1 MIKNFKNTL
10 KTEDTNLI
18 PLEKLGDYLIL
29 PVNLNKEVEH
39 FIYFKKHN
47 KKNSEKNNKLSKT
60 IFLLNLPVDT
70 SKQHL
75 CRLFRKC
82 GQIDNIIFNSKE
94 SSIESNNFN
103 WLPLSSGSSC
113 HLTFVTEEGIE
124 KALDMKQR
132 LRVWSDDFKD
142 PFNDNEEQVQPQL
155 YGFTKYIELFK
166 SSKPSQNILQKNVEI
181 YLKAFDELQAEKK
194 LNLQA
199 KKNLPD
205 EDGFITVVSKSKQKM
220 ETKSDNKKLKKK
232 KELVDFY
239 RFQMRDTKRQQL
251 ADLRTKFEQ
260 DKKKIEILKKARKF
274 KPY

>member
-1 MIKNFKNTL
+1 MNFSN
-10 KTEDTNLI
+10 
-18 PLEKLGDYLIL
+18 
-29 PVNLNKEVEH
+29 
-39 FIYFKKHN
+39 
-47 KKNSEKNNKLSKT
+47 
-60 IFLLNLPVDT
+60 FLDT